1 MLISLFSPLAI
12 GVAGLMFFLFG
23 WLWYSPLLFMRWW
36 LDGKN
41 IVMEDM
47 SKRGTRYSWQVMIY
61 IFFVCI
67 AMSAVLA
74 FVIDVAS
81 LETFSQALSLSLVL
95 ALGFIGLKNFS
106 DMLYSMPEAFWSIKA
121 QKRFFVD
128 TVFYMFGFV
137 IVTIVLYYMQTWLG
151 R

>member
-1 MLISLFSPLAI
+1 
-12 GVAGLMFFLFG
+12 MFFLFG